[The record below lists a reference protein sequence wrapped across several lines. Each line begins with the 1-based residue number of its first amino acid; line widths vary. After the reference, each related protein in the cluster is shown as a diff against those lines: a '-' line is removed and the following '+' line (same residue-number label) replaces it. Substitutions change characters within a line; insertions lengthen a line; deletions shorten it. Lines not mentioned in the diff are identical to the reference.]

1 MLLHSILLKTKLKLH
16 FVFTNLKMEKKGQ
29 ITIKDIAKE
38 LGISP
43 STVSRALKNHPDIGL
58 KTREAVHELA
68 LKHHYKPNTVA
79 LSLRSSKTHTIGV
92 VIPEVV
98 HFFFSSVISGIEHAA
113 NEAGYNVMICQSDED
128 AEREVTSLKTLTSSR
143 VDGILASI
151 AKTTTNFAHY
161 RELIDERMPLV
172 FFDRA
177 IREIPAD
184 KVIID
189 DFKGAFEAVEHLIS
203 RGCKKIIHLGA
214 PLNLI
219 IGQRRREGYIDA
231 LKRYNLAHDESLI
244 YKCDS
249 REEALV
255 TMEEII
261 KSGIGFDGVFAVN
274 DLTASGVL
282 RVLKHYGINVPGD
295 VKVVGFS
302 DGIVA
307 NVTDPMLTTVDQH
320 GFEMGVEATRL
331 LLGRILG
338 SIDNY
343 SPVTRII
350 PTDLIIR
357 ESTGG

>member
-1 MLLHSILLKTKLKLH
+1 
-16 FVFTNLKMEKKGQ
+16 MEKKGQ

-43 STVSRALKNHPDIGL
+43 STVSRALKNHPDIGI

-68 LKHHYKPNTVA
+68 MKHHYKPNTVA

-128 AEREVTSLKTLTSSR
+128 AEREVTSIKTLTSSR
-143 VDGILASI
+143 VDGIMASV
-151 AKTTTNFAHY
+151 AKTATNFSHY
-161 RELIDERMPLV
+161 KELLDDNMPLV

-189 DFKGAFEAVEHLIS
+189 DYKGAFEAVEHLIS
-203 RGCKKIIHLGA
+203 RGCKKIIHLSA
-214 PLNLI
+214 PQNLI

-231 LKRYNLAHDESLI
+231 LKRYNLVPDESLM

-249 REEALV
+249 REQALEV
-255 TMEEII
+255 MEDII
-261 KSGIGFDGVFAVN
+261 KSGMKFDGVFAVN

-282 RVLKHYGINVPGD
+282 RVLKRNGLKVPD
-295 VKVVGFS
+295 DIKVVGFS

-331 LLGRILG
+331 LLGRIHG
-338 SIDNY
+338 TIDNY
-343 SPVTRII
+343 SPVTKVI
-350 PTDLIIR
+350 PTELVIR
-357 ESTGG
+357 ESTGL